1 MVNYNSLTGQ
11 PFSELTFSEDFTAAQ
26 GASEIA
32 ERAGV
37 ETADGPWQGFTSH
50 IVGNVEDGVLNHFV
64 VDVTLEKG
72 VRPGD
77 LLKALRE
84 YGTYI
89 TASSEGGH
97 PNGGHEF
104 VRLLGDNPV
113 FVVSEDPGAARR
125 SPRSLP

>member
-1 MVNYNSLTGQ
+1 VVNYNTLTGQ
-11 PFSELTFSEDFTAAQ
+11 PFPELTFSEDFAAAQ

-32 ERAGV
+32 EGAGV
-37 ETADGPWQGFTSH
+37 VSADGPWQGFISH
-50 IVGNVEDGVLNHFV
+50 IVGSVEDGVLNHFV
-64 VDVTLEKG
+64 VDVTLEEG
-72 VRPGD
+72 VRPED

-89 TASSEGGH
+89 TASSEGGY

-113 FVVSEDPGAARR
+113 FVVNEDLGLDQR